1 MNFKEQKQT
10 SKISWKTNLVL
21 GYLGKRKIC
30 ELLEFK
36 KNLYKKYKLYFVN
49 YKNSML
55 GVGGVGTVTRSLLKI
70 IPSLNMVCYDPNF
83 IDNSKEMSSK
93 NVCFVNLDSD
103 EAELFHG
110 LYAKLYMWP
119 VLHNQAS
126 LIDESEV
133 GRLRGVF
140 LKCSRLFAEKTIEVS
155 DKRKT
160 PIYWINDYNLVC
172 VVGYLREVAPESK
185 IIFSLRTPFGVSTI
199 PKFFDTDAKLY
210 IESLLNADII
220 SFHRQKDVLHFLD
233 FVDKYFYD
241 DSRVKINWNNHT
253 VEFDNH
259 IVVPRAFPMGND
271 PDYRITL
278 SKNNASTVVK
288 NEFTTMTQGK
298 IITSVSRFDQTK
310 GVDFELDCI
319 ESLLRYYPQLQ
330 EKFSFLR
337 FSYLSD
343 RKRNTPEYM
352 VIYNSVL
359 DRIKKIN
366 DRYGTNTWQPII
378 GKFDNRLDDIQM
390 TGLFRATDILLI
402 GSLGDGFNHIAV
414 ESVMSKTRDDTPI
427 QIVTTDIG
435 ATDYLEGYNMIDP
448 TDVTGSAETL
458 YTALESSP
466 RKILSSYRK
475 LRKDASELYAYNWAL
490 SIFQASI
497 DISKVPVLSKINK

>member
-1 MNFKEQKQT
+1 
-10 SKISWKTNLVL
+10 
-21 GYLGKRKIC
+21 
-30 ELLEFK
+30 
-36 KNLYKKYKLYFVN
+36 
-49 YKNSML
+49 
-55 GVGGVGTVTRSLLKI
+55 
-70 IPSLNMVCYDPNF
+70 
-83 IDNSKEMSSK
+83 
-93 NVCFVNLDSD
+93 
-103 EAELFHG
+103 
-110 LYAKLYMWP
+110 
-119 VLHNQAS
+119 
-126 LIDESEV
+126 
-133 GRLRGVF
+133 
-140 LKCSRLFAEKTIEVS
+140 
-155 DKRKT
+155 
-160 PIYWINDYNLVC
+160 
-172 VVGYLREVAPESK
+172 
-185 IIFSLRTPFGVSTI
+185 
-199 PKFFDTDAKLY
+199 
-210 IESLLNADII
+210 
-220 SFHRQKDVLHFLD
+220 
-233 FVDKYFYD
+233 
-241 DSRVKINWNNHT
+241 
-253 VEFDNH
+253 
-259 IVVPRAFPMGND
+259 MGND